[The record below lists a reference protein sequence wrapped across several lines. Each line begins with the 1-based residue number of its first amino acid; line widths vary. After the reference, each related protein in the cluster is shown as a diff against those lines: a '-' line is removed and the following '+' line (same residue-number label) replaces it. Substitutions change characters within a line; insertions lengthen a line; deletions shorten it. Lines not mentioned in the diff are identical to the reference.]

1 MNGSK
6 YYTEAVDCILRNTVV
21 GERCTL
27 ASRTERSGLGVYR

>member
-6 YYTEAVDCILRNTVV
+6 YYTEAVDCIFIYAVV

-27 ASRTERSGLGVYR
+27 ASRTEKSGHGVYR